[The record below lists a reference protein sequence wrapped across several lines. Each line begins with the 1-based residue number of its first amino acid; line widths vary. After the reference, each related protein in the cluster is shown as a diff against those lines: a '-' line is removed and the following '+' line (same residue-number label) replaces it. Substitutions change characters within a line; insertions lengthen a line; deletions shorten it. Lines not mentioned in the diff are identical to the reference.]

1 MKKMITILS
10 FILLYAKIKCVSNEE
25 ILQDISKN
33 IPLEFGKVSPTTPQ
47 INYIDKQSLI
57 SLTIFSIKPIM
68 FPKETTVHIQNN
80 TIIYHNTSILL
91 LFNSTLYINPI
102 DNRAENTLIITKQVS
117 SAELFFDSI
126 IFKTDL
132 NDNHTISLTEPSK
145 IIVDFTPWD
154 QYVYLERILSN
165 NEDVIKKDLYLIVN
179 KAFDLMLQF
188 YPMGEAESIFLH
200 IIGFIQGYNEFQV
213 QNVKDVIIG
222 KLRNIE
228 YEKVIRKGTRNAEF
242 LNISLE
248 VYYYNRTGKEFHE
261 YLKCDKAV
269 LTQKK
274 ISFGLII
281 KGGVVAKTIVEDIF
295 NTSYAAIEVI

>member
-145 IIVDFTPWD
+145 IIIDFTPWD
-154 QYVYLERILSN
+154 KYVYLERILDN
-165 NEDVIKKDLYLIVN
+165 NEEVIKNDLYLVIY
-179 KAFDLMLQF
+179 KAFDLMLEF
-188 YPMGEAESIFLH
+188 YPMGEAESLFLH
-200 IIGFIQGYNEFQV
+200 IIGFIEGYNEFEIQS
-213 QNVKDVIIG
+213 VKEVIIG
-222 KLRNIE
+222 KLRNIH
-228 YEKVIRKGTRNAEF
+228 YEKVRRKGTRNAEF
-242 LNISLE
+242 INISLE
-248 VYYYNRTGKEFHE
+248 VYYYNKNGKEFYE
-261 YLKCDKAV
+261 YLECDKAT
-269 LTQKK
+269 LTQKS
-274 ISFGLII
+274 IVLGLIV
-281 KGGVVAKTIVEDIF
+281 KGRVIAKMIAEDIF
-295 NTSYAAIEVI
+295 NTSYAAIENI

>member
-1 MKKMITILS
+1 MKKMITIFS
-10 FILLYAKIKCVSNEE
+10 FILLFAKTKCVSNEE

-68 FPKETTVHIQNN
+68 LPKETTVHIQNN

-91 LFNSTLYINPI
+91 LFNTTLYINPI
-102 DNRAENTLIITKQVS
+102 DNKAENTLIITKQVS

-145 IIVDFTPWD
+145 IMVDFTPWD
-154 QYVYLERILSN
+154 QYVYLERILFN
-165 NEDVIKKDLYLIVN
+165 NENVIKNDLYLIVN

-213 QNVKDVIIG
+213 QSVKDVIIG

-228 YEKVIRKGTRNAEF
+228 YEKVIRKGTRYAEF

-248 VYYYNRTGKEFHE
+248 VYYYNRNGKEFHE
-261 YLKCDKAV
+261 YLKCDKVV

-281 KGGVVAKTIVEDIF
+281 KGGVMARTIAEDIF
-295 NTSYAAIEVI
+295 NISYAAIEVI